1 MSGGIE
7 QTQKLP
13 ATPPTPTGAMLRTLG
28 LIAALAGFLVVLTY
42 QITTPMIEEN
52 KRQAIERALF
62 QVLPGAVARHDFILD
77 DDGIRPA
84 GDATDDQGTL
94 LYAGY
99 DADGKLVGVALEAAA
114 QGYQDVIRV
123 LYGYEPQCQCIR
135 GIQVLKMAE
144 TPGIGD
150 KIAQDPAFLANFEAL
165 DATVD
170 DAGGT
175 LEHAIVSVKAGKKT
189 EAWQIDAISGATISS
204 NAVARMLNASAQ
216 SVLPRLR
223 AHLDQLVAHPAQ
235 SNGGSQ

>member
-1 MSGGIE
+1 MSDTI
-7 QTQKLP
+7 QQADKLP
-13 ATPPTPTGAMLRTLG
+13 VTPPTPTVAMLRTLG

-42 QITTPMIEEN
+42 QVTTPMIEEN
-52 KRQAIERALF
+52 KRQAIERALY
-62 QVLPGAVARHDFILD
+62 QVLPGAVSRRDFMLD
-77 DDGIRPA
+77 DTGIRPVDAA
-84 GDATDDQGTL
+84 GDPNSTL

-123 LYGYEPQCQCIR
+123 LYGYDPACQCIR

-150 KIAQDPAFLANFEAL
+150 KIAKDSKFLANFEAL
-165 DATVD
+165 DVTVD
-170 DAGGT
+170 EAAGK
-175 LEHAIVSVKAGKKT
+175 LRNAVVAVKAGKKT

-204 NAVARMLNASAQ
+204 NAVARMLEASAQ

-223 AHLDQLVAHPAQ
+223 NQLDRLTAPPT
-235 SNGGSQ
+235 GGSQ